1 MDKLKVND
9 FYGWHPM
16 VLMASQSHYDMQ
28 KFERTTIRLYSEID
42 YMTNTVNYSV
52 SESTDGET
60 RHLEFNRLDDAVN
73 CYNERLMKI
82 V

>member
-1 MDKLKVND
+1 MDKLWVED
-9 FYGWHPM
+9 FYDWHPT

-28 KFERTTIRLYSEID
+28 KFERTIIRLYSEIS

-60 RHLEFNRLDDAVN
+60 CHWEFNRLDDAVD